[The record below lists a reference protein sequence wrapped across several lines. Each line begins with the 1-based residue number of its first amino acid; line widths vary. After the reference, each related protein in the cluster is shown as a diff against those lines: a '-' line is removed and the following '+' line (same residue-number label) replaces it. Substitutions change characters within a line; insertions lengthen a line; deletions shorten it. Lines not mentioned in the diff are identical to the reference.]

1 METVKFQNKE
11 YKIREIKLPEL
22 GNVFISTTS
31 LNDALMNNGSD
42 YVSIEAQY
50 IDEEIYFFV
59 EDNEIEMNERSLAK
73 LIIQQAV

>member
-1 METVKFQNKE
+1 MDTIKFQNKE